1 MAQVSFDAVP
11 AENQG
16 GGNFNS
22 VEFFTLRNDGDEALV
37 RILHDSTDSFNI
49 FTVHD
54 NLSVNGKRRKVNCL
68 RSPKDPVEMC
78 PLCAS
83 GNNIVNRIYINMLV
97 YGKDA
102 NGQMT
107 ITPVVWERSFAY
119 ASRLKVLID
128 EYGPLSQSIFK
139 IKRSGAAG
147 SMETKYDILYCN
159 PKIYPDNLYPIANIE
174 KFEGYSALGSVIMN
188 KTAADMNVF
197 LNTGAFPAASQNENA
212 NAAPQQMSYQ
222 PKVETNAPAYSEV
235 PPAIPVN
242 PAPTTGGYVPQGTSA
257 PSAAPQRWNTAGA
270 PAPAVESPSTTGNG
284 PGPRYY

>member
-11 AENQG
+11 AEGQG

-54 NLSVNGKRRKVNCL
+54 NISVGGKRRKVNCL
-68 RSPKDPVEMC
+68 RSPKDPIEMC

-107 ITPVVWERSFAY
+107 ITPVVWERSFSY

-147 SMETKYDILYCN
+147 SMDTTYDILYCN
-159 PKIYPDNLYPIANIE
+159 PKIYPDEVYPIANTD
-174 KFEGYSALGSVIMN
+174 KFEGYSALGGIILNKSV
-188 KTAADMNVF
+188 ADMNTF
-197 LNTGAFPAASQNENA
+197 LTTGSFPAAQTE
-212 NAAPQQMSYQ
+212 NAAPQAGMGYQ
-222 PKVETNAPAYSEV
+222 PKVDTTPVNNAPAYSEV
-235 PPAIPVN
+235 PPTIPAA
-242 PAPTTGGYVPQGTSA
+242 APNYGQPTAT
-257 PSAAPQRWNTAGA
+257 PSTAAPQRWNTTGA
-270 PAPAVESPSTTGNG
+270 PAQTQAPSTTGG